1 MEPSSLNITHV
12 LIFQE
17 ETYKAQKT
25 NKNSALKKCLVFC
38 DISVIFTAV
47 NHLRKFSWKILCK
60 ENVNIM

>member
-47 NHLRKFSWKILCK
+47 NHQQILSGNSLGKFSVKK
-60 ENVNIM
+60 M